1 MPGLALSEW
10 GPGAWNTLHAF
21 AHTAPE
27 TIPPDE
33 RRQFREFLR
42 EFGRRIP
49 CPKCRKHFLDFL
61 DRRASTDEVFATRA
75 SVVALLNDAHNE
87 VNARRGTHIF
97 TLEEHYR
104 VYDGRPRRGRD
115 AALVQ
120 GAAVAA
126 IVALVATNL
135 LRPRRRVS
143 VVAR

>member
-27 TIPPDE
+27 ELPPDE
-33 RRQFREFLR
+33 RRRFREFLR

-49 CPKCRKHFLDFL
+49 CPKCRRHFLDFL
-61 DRRASTDEVFATRA
+61 DRRASMDEVFATRA

-87 VNARRGTHIF
+87 VNARRGTRIF

-104 VYDGRPRRGRD
+104 VYDGRPRRRD
-115 AALVQ
+115 ATLVRA
-120 GAAVAA
+120 AAVAA
-126 IVALVATNL
+126 ILALVATNV
-135 LRPRRRVS
+135 LRSRRRV
-143 VVAR
+143 VAR